1 MQSGFLLA
9 ATEGGVVDGL
19 KHTAAEVGEK
29 FGFNTQLFV
38 SQLIGFF
45 IVAFLLQ
52 RFAFKPLLALLEDRQ
67 KKISDSLAAA
77 EKMKADLA
85 KADEDRKRVLAEAG
99 AQATRIVEEARA
111 AAAKIAEAE
120 TQRAVAAAAEII
132 AKAKLANEAEF
143 NRMRLELRKEVGRLV
158 VAASVQVT
166 GKILT
171 DADRQR
177 LAQETQQQFA
187 A

>member
-45 IVAFLLQ
+45 IVAFLLH
-52 RFAFKPLLALLEDRQ
+52 RFAYKPLLALLDDRE

-99 AQATRIVEEARA
+99 AQATRIVEEART
-111 AAAKIAEAE
+111 AAAKIAELAMRS
-120 TQRAVAAAAEII
+120 TLSDSAMSSMMAA
-132 AKAKLANEAEF
+132 L
-143 NRMRLELRKEVGRLV
+143 
-158 VAASVQVT
+158 SS
-166 GKILT
+166 
-171 DADRQR
+171 
-177 LAQETQQQFA
+177 
-187 A
+187 